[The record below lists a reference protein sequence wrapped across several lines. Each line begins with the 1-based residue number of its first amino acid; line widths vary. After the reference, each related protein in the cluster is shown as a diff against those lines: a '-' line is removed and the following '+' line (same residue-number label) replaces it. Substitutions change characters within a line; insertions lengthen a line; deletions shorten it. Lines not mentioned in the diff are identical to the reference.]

1 MMLSDRQGEGAR
13 GPPPEQEAAAGW
25 DYRED
30 RGGTKQ
36 RRQQQ
41 AGRQAGSEAGSGL
54 STIM

>member
-36 RRQQQ
+36 RRQQ
-41 AGRQAGSEAGSGL
+41 
-54 STIM
+54 